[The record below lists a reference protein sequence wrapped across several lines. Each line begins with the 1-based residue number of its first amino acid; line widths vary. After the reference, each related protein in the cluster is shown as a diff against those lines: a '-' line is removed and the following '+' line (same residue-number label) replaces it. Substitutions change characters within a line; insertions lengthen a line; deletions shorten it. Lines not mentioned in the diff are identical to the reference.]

1 MSNVLDT
8 ELLAKDS
15 ALPESSFQESP
26 HQDLPSQDL
35 SPTQNSLFDR
45 RNGFETSGIPSQ
57 DLSPTQNSLL
67 ADPRLA
73 QMESDLADVEAVLS
87 DLDDLDALRQR
98 VGAAYD
104 DGSIAHRYVLAECA
118 EKLGDKFE

>member
-26 HQDLPSQDL
+26 HQDL
-35 SPTQNSLFDR
+35 
-45 RNGFETSGIPSQ
+45 PSQ